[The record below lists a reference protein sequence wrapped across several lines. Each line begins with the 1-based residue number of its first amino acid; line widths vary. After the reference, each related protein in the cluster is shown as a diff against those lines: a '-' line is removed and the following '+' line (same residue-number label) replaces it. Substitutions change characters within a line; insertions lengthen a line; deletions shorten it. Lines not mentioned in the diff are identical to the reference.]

1 MVESKVQE
9 MTMQIELAES
19 ELKNLFGLLHSKMER
34 SSQGVYQLGHP
45 PLLSEQIKEVYVK
58 TREVRL

>member
-9 MTMQIELAES
+9 MTMQIELAEC
-19 ELKNLFGLLHSKMER
+19 ELKNLFGLLHSKMEK

-45 PLLSEQIKEVYVK
+45 TLLSEQIKEVYVK
-58 TREVRL
+58 TQEVRH

>member
-45 PLLSEQIKEVYVK
+45 TLLSEQIKEVYIK

>member
-1 MVESKVQE
+1 
-9 MTMQIELAES
+9 MTMQIELAKS

-45 PLLSEQIKEVYVK
+45 TLLSEQIKEVYVK
-58 TREVRL
+58 TQEVKL